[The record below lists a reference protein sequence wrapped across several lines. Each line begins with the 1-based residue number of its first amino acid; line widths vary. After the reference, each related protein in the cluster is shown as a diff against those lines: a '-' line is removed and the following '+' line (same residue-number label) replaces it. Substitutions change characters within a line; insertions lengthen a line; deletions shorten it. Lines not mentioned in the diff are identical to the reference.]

1 MARKVSKRSST
12 RKPRGGR
19 NFKAQEKKVERLR
32 HYVRTKGIR
41 FLEDE
46 NVSSVG
52 IGYKI
57 KKGKRTRQ
65 LCLQFTVKSKPEES
79 GSLPEGVTTQLIP
92 EELEIGGEMIPTDV
106 LERDYEASFQVM
118 KLEDV
123 MEIADRK
130 QRLDPLIPGI
140 SVSHPSGTA
149 GTLGMIVFDRQTG
162 DPCMLSNWHV
172 LHQSVGKIGDI
183 VVQPGPF
190 DDNRIEENPAG
201 RLLRSHL
208 GAAGDCAIARIE
220 DRDFETEIIELG
232 VTPSRMARVEL
243 DDKVIKSG
251 RTTGVTSGQV
261 RRIDVMARITY
272 SGVGPQTI
280 GGFEIEPLDTA
291 PPDFE
296 VSMGGDSGSVWMIAN
311 SNGTPTDILAGLH
324 FAGETRSNPDEHA
337 LACYAHAVFRKLEIC
352 LTPPEQ
358 PEQST
363 KGYNPRFLS
372 EIVPTPKLTRAL
384 NEDAFDLNG
393 SHMIP
398 YTHFSVCQ
406 SKERMLPRFV
416 AWNIDGARI
425 KRISRRGIRF
435 RRDPRV
441 PDEFQAGNELYR
453 HNPLD
458 RGHVARRVDLNWGSM
473 AEARQANKDSFFFTN
488 ITPQHESFNQSSR
501 GGLWG
506 QLENAILEDVDVED
520 LKVSVMAGPIFHRN
534 DPTHRDVQ
542 IPREFWK
549 LIAYRDTED
558 DRFKVRAFV
567 LTQRDLLTDIEA
579 LELDEFHVF
588 QISLSLLR
596 DETRLNFSA
605 LSDFDTFFDGQA
617 PEALGPE
624 AREIHDRSGLGR

>member
-1 MARKVSKRSST
+1 MARKGSKRPST
-12 RKPRGGR
+12 RKTKGDH
-19 NFKAQEKKVERLR
+19 NKKALEQKMERLR
-32 HYVRTKGIR
+32 QYVRNKGTG

-46 NVSSVG
+46 NISSIG

-65 LCLQFTVKSKPEES
+65 LCLQFTVKSKLEES
-79 GSLPEGVTTQLIP
+79 GSLPEGVATQLIP

-106 LERDYEASFQVM
+106 LERDYETSFQVM
-118 KLEDV
+118 EIEDV
-123 MEIADRK
+123 MELADRK
-130 QRLDPLIPGI
+130 QRLDPIVPGI

-172 LHQSVGKIGDI
+172 LHQSVGEIGDI

-190 DDNRIEENPAG
+190 DDNRTEQNPAG

-220 DRDFETEIIELG
+220 DRDFTTDIIELG
-232 VTPSRMARVEL
+232 VTPTRLARVEL

-272 SGVGPQTI
+272 AGIGPRVI
-280 GGFEIEPLDTA
+280 GGFEIEPLTNA
-291 PPDFE
+291 PSNFE

-311 SNGTPTDILAGLH
+311 ANGTSTDILAGLH
-324 FAGETRSNPDEHA
+324 FAGETRNNPDEHA
-337 LACYAHAVFRKLEIC
+337 LACYAHSVFRKLEIC
-352 LTPPEQ
+352 LTPSEQ
-358 PEQST
+358 PEDST

-372 EIVPTPKLTRAL
+372 EVVPPPRLTRVL
-384 NEDAFDLNG
+384 KEDAFSLNS
-393 SHMIP
+393 SHLIP

-406 SKERMLPRFV
+406 SKERMFPRFV
-416 AWNIDGARI
+416 AWNIDGARM

-453 HNPLD
+453 NNPLD
-458 RGHVARRVDLNWGSM
+458 RGHVARRVDLNWGSLT
-473 AEARQANKDSFFFTN
+473 EARQANQDSFYFTN
-488 ITPQHESFNQSSR
+488 ITPQHQSFNQSSR

-506 QLENAILEDVDVED
+506 ELENAILEDVDVED
-520 LKVSVMAGPIFHRN
+520 LKVSVMAGPIFQQN
-534 DPTHRDVQ
+534 DPRHRDVQ

-558 DRFKVRAFV
+558 GRFKVKAFV
-567 LTQRDLLTDIEA
+567 LTQRDLLTNIEA
-579 LELDEFHVF
+579 LELDEFRVF
-588 QISLSLLR
+588 QVSLNTLR

-605 LSDFDTFFDGQA
+605 LSNFDAFVDGQTL
-617 PEALGPE
+617 EALGPE
-624 AREIHDRSGLGR
+624 AREIHDRNELNS